1 MSKPKRSLEDGK
13 RTNYVT
19 TGGAGYIPSVENI
32 NDILENVSGD
42 IMEGIRKFA
51 YPKAKVIDKN
61 KGKGYKGG
69 TAQRT
74 YLLPRHI
81 QKDIFLRDGYIE
93 GREGDYGLVKKAVGN
108 RNIPV
113 FQTAKDAITRDN
125 LIPFSS
131 GYRGQSNFENKFID
145 ENKELVHAGSY
156 PYALYIDGTNG
167 NIYYKAWDLN
177 DYTEDSSRLGQ
188 KGSLE
193 RKFKSIGS
201 KVLDVVGSPT
211 VVTTGFQ
218 PVTNLGAYFG
228 YNLPNVNMQD
238 LFQDYNKD
246 LDIKDYPSNIGAELD
261 YFMEGKGLHR
271 EKINNKYVYTLPEIT
286 VTRNKK
292 SNGGSI
298 HTASSKRSI
307 EDAGRISDEEYYN
320 IMEGVAER
328 NYKYWGFPNSD
339 AALLDALN
347 NNTYNYRGYYNKYP
361 NGDGNAK
368 DHWPDEFKTV
378 YHPTFSDESIYS
390 GKKSQYNPK
399 GLKGG
404 IWIGEYFVPSLDLL
418 IERSKFKEGGE
429 STNYINTIGLGYIFN
444 KYGKKTIDFIRKR
457 LYNNVLPWGYNDI
470 PQRAYNAIVKNK
482 KEVDETRDKALRDD
496 LWATY
501 LQIPKKERH
510 NIKGGKVTLEKANY
524 SPKGV
529 NPNKEVYKFKDLL
542 DVTKFGLLNYAG
554 IIPYSVNFDSGEYL
568 PIGKNRVVYPKDL
581 GAFTELEGLGQFT
594 VGRGYDKKGD
604 YVSYYDSWDL
614 GETNKNPYRD
624 ATFGIGKPFNVYDR
638 IYLDD
643 YFGVPN
649 EHKGGIYLPEVL
661 VTGTRKK
668 HRNGGSIHIDPS
680 KRGTLTAAAT
690 KHGMGV
696 QEFASRVLK
705 NKDSYSPAM
714 VKKANFARNANKW
727 NH

>member
-13 RTNYVT
+13 RTNYIT

-61 KGKGYKGG
+61 KGKGYNGG

-131 GYRGQSNFENKFID
+131 GYRGQSNFEDKFID

-201 KVLDVVGSPT
+201 KILDVVGSPT

-246 LDIKDYPSNIGAELD
+246 LDIKDYPSKIGAELD

-292 SNGGSI
+292 SNGGSNNI
-298 HTASSKRSI
+298 SSYRRSI
-307 EDAGRISDEEYYN
+307 EDAGKISDEEYYN

-378 YHPTFSDESIYS
+378 YHPTFSKESKYS

-399 GLKGG
+399 GITGG
-404 IWIGEYFVPSLDLL
+404 TWYGEYFLPSVDLL
-418 IERSKFKEGGE
+418 TERSKFKEGGE

-554 IIPYSVNFDSGEYL
+554 IIPYSVNFDSGKYL

-668 HRNGGSIHIDPS
+668 HRNGGSIHIAPS
-680 KRGTLTAAAT
+680 KRGTFTAAAT

-696 QEFASRVLK
+696 QEFVTRVLR